1 MVTYEDCLA
10 LAELSPETVEWIAA
24 REHLPQI
31 VALELACCL
40 AAAAQ
45 RPQPSRLIDGA
56 HGRRASAGCGAPHSN
71 GYGRGSIPGRLTIL
85 SIRETLRSSQPFG

>member
-10 LAELSPETVEWIAA
+10 LAGLSPETVESIAA

-40 AAAAQ
+40 AAAAP
-45 RPQPSRLIDGA
+45 RAQPSRLVDGA
-56 HGRRASAGCGAPHSN
+56 HDGRTGAGFAASRARTATAEVPSRAA
-71 GYGRGSIPGRLTIL
+71 
-85 SIRETLRSSQPFG
+85 

>member
-24 REHLPQI
+24 RERLPQI

-40 AAAAQ
+40 AATASG
-45 RPQPSRLIDGA
+45 PQPSRLIDGA
-56 HGRRASAGCGAPHSN
+56 HGRRASTPFAGPRARRATAEVPA
-71 GYGRGSIPGRLTIL
+71 RVA
-85 SIRETLRSSQPFG
+85 

>member
-10 LAELSPETVEWIAA
+10 LAELSPETVERIAA

-40 AAAAQ
+40 AAAAP

-56 HGRRASAGCGAPHSN
+56 HGRRASIGFVAP
-71 GYGRGSIPGRLTIL
+71 R
-85 SIRETLRSSQPFG
+85 IRTATAEVPSRAA

>member
-10 LAELSPETVEWIAA
+10 LAELSPETVERIAA

-40 AAAAQ
+40 AAAAP

-56 HGRRASAGCGAPHSN
+56 LVAPRIRTATAEVPPRAA
-71 GYGRGSIPGRLTIL
+71 
-85 SIRETLRSSQPFG
+85 